1 MADFSCSTSTMGRIE
16 AAIAEHIVAQDATI
30 IKLDGIVQKLALL
43 KNRCQFSKVLKTS
56 STSWFEKPTISEA
69 PQSNTK
75 DGDAE
80 FKSSSVCLDKKVQSF
95 MEESLNSVYSQG
107 RVTENQTMEA
117 EVHSED
123 CSKFTLGSDEKPVFG

>member
-43 KNRCQFSKVLKTS
+43 KNRCQFSK
-56 STSWFEKPTISEA
+56 KPTISEA